1 MEGGKNMNINYKAID
16 NSFHF
21 HHNYD
26 EQPNPED
33 FQPHYDIGYEI
44 YMFIRGAGSYNIEGN
59 TYELE
64 PYSVLI
70 MNSNELHV
78 VNISKYSPYERL
90 ILTINENALPPFMMN
105 GVDFFRKMKFRKLG
119 QDNKIKGETVIR
131 SGLLDLFT
139 KLKKLLENKSTENE
153 IVAKCVIVQILW
165 TINNIAENDI
175 PSTNRKAN
183 YKVRSVLEYI
193 NSHLDET
200 LSLDWLSEKFFM
212 TKYHLCH
219 TFKETTGYTINQYI
233 AYKRIRLADRLMLE
247 GYPPTQACF
256 MSGFNC
262 YSNFY
267 KSYRKL
273 TGKSPRSGKIK

>member
-1 MEGGKNMNINYKAID
+1 MGDGKKLNINYKADD

-21 HHNYD
+21 HHKSD
-26 EQPNPED
+26 EQPNPTD
-33 FQPHYDIGYEI
+33 FQLHYEIGYEI
-44 YMFIRGAGSYNIEGN
+44 FMFISGAGSYNIEGS

-78 VNISKYSPYERL
+78 VNISEHSPYERL
-90 ILTINENALPPFMMN
+90 VLTINENFLPPFMLN
-105 GVDFFRKMKFRKLG
+105 GVDLFQKMKFRKLG
-119 QDNKIKGETVIR
+119 QDNKIKAETVIS
-131 SGLLDLFT
+131 SGLLELIT
-139 KLKKLLENKSTENE
+139 KLYQLLEKKSPENE
-153 IVAKCVIVQILW
+153 IVAKCVIVQILS
-165 TINNIAENDI
+165 TINNIAETDF
-175 PSTNRKAN
+175 PRTNRKAN
-183 YKVRSVLEYI
+183 HKVIGVLEYI

-200 LSLDWLSEKFFM
+200 LTLDSLSEKFFL

-219 TFKETTGYTINQYI
+219 TFKDATGYSIHQYI

-247 GYPPTQACF
+247 GYTPTQACF
-256 MSGFNC
+256 MTGFNC

-273 TGKSPRSGKIK
+273 TGTSPRSRKLK